1 VRHDLATEF
10 ILTDMNRRTRIFVLC
25 ASLAASACTS
35 SPPRSIVEMPTFAPA
50 VAQPVNVNTQGAIF
64 QASSS
69 LSLYETPRA
78 QRVGDVLTIRLSEN
92 YEGSSSADAA
102 ASRAS
107 SISAEAADK
116 STGAAA
122 RLARLFNIGSAN
134 TTFKGEGNTKNV
146 SAMNGTLAVSV
157 IGTLPSGNLIVAGD
171 KVIAMSGNN
180 DRLRLSGIVNPKDI
194 EAGNYV
200 PSNKVA
206 NARIE
211 QAGVGMLA
219 DSTTMGWL
227 QRLFLSVLT
236 F

>member
-1 VRHDLATEF
+1 
-10 ILTDMNRRTRIFVLC
+10 MRTVLVGYTVFT
-25 ASLAASACTS
+25 LAACS
-35 SPPRSIVEMPTFAPA
+35 SSGSRSIVEMPTFAPT

-64 QASSS
+64 QAGNAY
-69 LSLYETPRA
+69 SLYETPRA
-78 QRVGDVLTIRLSEN
+78 QKVGDVLTIRLAES
-92 YEGSSSADAA
+92 YQGSNKANAE

-116 STGAAA
+116 SSGAAA
-122 RLARLFNIGSAN
+122 RLARLFNVGSAS
-134 TTFKGEGNTKNV
+134 TSFKGDGSTSNI
-146 SAMNGTLAVSV
+146 SAMSGTLAVS
-157 IGTLPSGNLIVAGD
+157 IISTLPGGNLVVAGD
-171 KVIAMSGNN
+171 KVIAMDGNQ
-180 DRLRLSGIVNPKDI
+180 DRMRFSGIVNPRDI

-200 PSNKVA
+200 ASNKVA

-227 QRLFLSVLT
+227 QKLFMSVLT

>member
-1 VRHDLATEF
+1 MKLAS
-10 ILTDMNRRTRIFVLC
+10 MPC
-25 ASLAASACTS
+25 AALACALAACSSAS
-35 SPPRSIVEMPTFAPA
+35 RSIVEMPTYAPA
-50 VAQPVNVNTQGAIF
+50 VAQPVNVNTLGAIY
-64 QASSS
+64 QAGSS
-69 LSLYETPRA
+69 LSLYETARA
-78 QRVGDVLTIRLSEN
+78 QKVGDVLTIRLAES
-92 YEGSSSADAA
+92 YQGSNSADAS

-122 RLARLFNIGSAN
+122 RLARLFNVGSAD
-134 TTFKGEGNTKNV
+134 TSFKGKGGTSNL
-146 SAMNGTLAVSV
+146 SAMSGTLAVSV
-157 IGTLPSGNLIVAGD
+157 IGTLPGGNLVVAGD
-171 KVIAMSGNN
+171 KVIAMSGNQ
-180 DRLRLSGIVNPKDI
+180 DQLRFSGIVNPKDI

-200 PSNKVA
+200 ASNKVA

-227 QRLFLSVLT
+227 QRLFMSVLT

>member
-1 VRHDLATEF
+1 
-10 ILTDMNRRTRIFVLC
+10 MKTRLVGCTVFM
-25 ASLAASACTS
+25 LAACS
-35 SPPRSIVEMPTFAPA
+35 SSGSRSIVEMPTFAPT

-64 QASSS
+64 QAGNAY
-69 LSLYETPRA
+69 SLYETPRA
-78 QRVGDVLTIRLSEN
+78 QKVGDVLTIRLAES
-92 YEGSSSADAA
+92 YQGSNKANAE

-116 STGAAA
+116 SSGAAA
-122 RLARLFNIGSAN
+122 RLARLFNVGSAS
-134 TTFKGEGNTKNV
+134 TSFKGEGSTSNI
-146 SAMNGTLAVSV
+146 SAMSGTLAVSI
-157 IGTLPSGNLIVAGD
+157 IGTLPGGNLVVAGD
-171 KVIAMSGNN
+171 KVIAMDGNQ
-180 DRLRLSGIVNPKDI
+180 DRMRFSGIVNPRDI

-200 PSNKVA
+200 ASNKVA

-227 QRLFLSVLT
+227 QKLFMSVLT